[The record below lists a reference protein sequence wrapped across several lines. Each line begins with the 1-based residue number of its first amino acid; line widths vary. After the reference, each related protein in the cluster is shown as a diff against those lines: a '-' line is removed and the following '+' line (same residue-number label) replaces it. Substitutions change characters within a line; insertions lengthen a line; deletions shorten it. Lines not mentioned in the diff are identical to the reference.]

1 MLNASVEQILAY
13 KGGEVHTVGLQEP
26 ILDAVKRMNE
36 CHIGSLVVTDGD
48 RVVGIFTE
56 RDVLVRV
63 VAAHRDPADTR
74 ISDVMTP
81 QLVSISP
88 ATTVRAAMRVVTD
101 TRCRHLPVMVGGRL
115 VGLISSGD
123 LSQWVLNDQRRHID
137 ELQDYICRG

>member
-1 MLNASVEQILAY
+1 MLDANVGEILAY
-13 KGGEVHTVGLQEP
+13 KGGDVHTVGLQDPVLE
-26 ILDAVKRMNE
+26 AVQRMNV
-36 CHIGSLVVTDGD
+36 CHIGSLVVTDGE

-63 VAAHRDPADTR
+63 LAAERNPADTP
-74 ISDVMTP
+74 ICDVMTP

-88 ATTVRAAMRVVTD
+88 ATTVRAAMRVVSD

-123 LSQWVLNDQRRHID
+123 LSEWLLRNQRRHID